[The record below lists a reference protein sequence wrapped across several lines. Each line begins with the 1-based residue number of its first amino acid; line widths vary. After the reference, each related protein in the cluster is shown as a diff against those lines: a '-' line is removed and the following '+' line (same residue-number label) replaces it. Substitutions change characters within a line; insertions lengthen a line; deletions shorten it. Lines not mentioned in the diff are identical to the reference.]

1 MIVLKDSYTILAG
14 DTTVL
19 VNHSFLRVMN
29 AEKLIW
35 NTDVKAVKRIKF
47 FP

>member
-1 MIVLKDSYTILAG
+1 MIILKDSYTIMAG

-29 AEKLIW
+29 AEKLI
-35 NTDVKAVKRIKF
+35 
-47 FP
+47 

>member
-1 MIVLKDSYTILAG
+1 MKQRKSLHHDYIKRLLYNMAG

-29 AEKLIW
+29 AEKLI
-35 NTDVKAVKRIKF
+35 
-47 FP
+47 

>member
-1 MIVLKDSYTILAG
+1 MKQRKSLHHDYIKNSYTILAG

-29 AEKLIW
+29 AEKLI
-35 NTDVKAVKRIKF
+35 
-47 FP
+47 